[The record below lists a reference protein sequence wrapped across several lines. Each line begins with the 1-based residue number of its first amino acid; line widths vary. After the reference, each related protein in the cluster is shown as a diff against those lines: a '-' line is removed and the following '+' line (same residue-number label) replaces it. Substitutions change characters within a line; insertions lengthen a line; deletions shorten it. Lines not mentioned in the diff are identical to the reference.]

1 MHIARTTDMLADPIQ
16 RYGSDA
22 TRLLLLVARAGRLDD
37 PASDV
42 TGRPVGP
49 EDWTGHRRDALAG
62 LVRAVLR

>member
-1 MHIARTTDMLADPIQ
+1 MLHAYSYSSLGQD
-16 RYGSDA
+16 DW
-22 TRLLLLVARAGRLDD
+22 TD